1 MLDGIELQ
9 AVQQIEGV
17 EHEAVRQHEV
27 PALEGD
33 FLQDLGREAV
43 RISLDGVISGDG
55 VGDRLKALREKFAAA
70 KAVPFVA
77 DIATATRVDRVLV
90 EELGIR
96 EIAGKPA
103 RFEYAM
109 RLREFVAPP
118 PPNVIPIPPPI
129 KPPPVVVTASL
140 TVEVIVVGQPGFDFS
155 TVTVRADG
163 TRLVA
168 KTTLGQTL
176 VKRVKN
182 IFTEDPFDAGSY
194 TVTATA
200 KAQPSQPAM
209 TGTAKADIAEGE
221 KKRVTII
228 LTPAKAIASGFVIHF
243 WFDKAFVEP
252 CLRDVLLAIADH
264 AAKNPNEK
272 MLIVGHTDLVGD
284 ATYNQS
290 LSERRARSVFAFF
303 TFATDRA
310 GAIAEWN
317 RLRKRAVGEP
327 PSIDDTWGVRE
338 YQYMLQDLGLY
349 TGNVDEVHGQAT
361 DTAVRAFQGTA
372 GLPATGFVDDATWSA
387 LIAAYLARVPIPAI
401 PQAQFFKNADG
412 ISCDSGILKWVGCGE
427 QSPVKNTED
436 AFRPNRRTEVI
447 FVSGAAKLPCP
458 IAKPVTFDLP
468 APGAVGASWCLG
480 AGANI
485 DTRCCFIKRGN
496 GASADAFPLVPA
508 EPGPVIVRGSLKRA
522 DGTPIGQAKIVVLAS
537 DGEFLGGE
545 IPQGA
550 RRGRPTPTR
559 TKDDGSFAF
568 SQSKTTGTFIFSVL
582 GPFVIR
588 LASAAPGSGK
598 GDTVCT
604 RLDGSQSFDIVA
616 DP

>member
-17 EHEAVRQHEV
+17 EHEVVRQHEV

-33 FLQDLGREAV
+33 FLQDLGRDAV
-43 RISLDGVISGDG
+43 RISLDGVVSGDG
-55 VGDRLKALREKFAAA
+55 VGDRLKKLREKFAAA

-109 RLREFVAPP
+109 RLREFTAPP
-118 PPNVIPIPPPI
+118 TPNVIPIDPPPI
-129 KPPPVVVTASL
+129 IVTASL

-155 TVTVRADG
+155 TVTVRVDG

-168 KTTLGQTL
+168 KTKLGQTL
-176 VKRVKN
+176 AKRNKN

-228 LTPAKAIASGFVIHF
+228 LTPAKALASGFVIHF

-264 AAKNPNEK
+264 AAKNPNDK
-272 MLIVGHTDLVGD
+272 ILIVGHTDLVGSD
-284 ATYNQS
+284 VYNQS
-290 LSERRARSVFAFF
+290 LSERRARSVFAFL

-317 RLRKRAVGEP
+317 RLRKRATGTL

-349 TGNVDEVHGQAT
+349 KGNVDEVHGPTT
-361 DTAVRAFQGTA
+361 DTAVRAFQGTT
-372 GLPATGFVDDATWSA
+372 GLPAIGFVDDATWPA
-387 LIAAYLARVPIPAI
+387 LIAAYLARVSIPAI

-412 ISCDSGILKWVGCGE
+412 IGCDSGILKWVGCGE
-427 QSPVKNTED
+427 QSPVSNTED

-458 IAKPVTFDLP
+458 VAKPVTFELP
-468 APGAVGASWCLG
+468 APGAVSATWCLG
-480 AGANI
+480 AGANPN
-485 DTRCCFIKRGN
+485 TRCCFIKRGS
-496 GASADAFPLVPA
+496 GADPNAFPLVPA
-508 EPGPVIVRGSLKRA
+508 EPGPVVVRGSLKRA
-522 DGTPIGQAKIVVLAS
+522 DGTAVSQAKVVVLAS

-545 IPQGA
+545 IAQGA
-550 RRGRPTPTR
+550 RRGRPIPTR
-559 TKDDGSFAF
+559 TNDDGSFAF
-568 SQSKTTGTFIFSVL
+568 AQSKTTGTFIFSVL

-588 LASAAPGSGK
+588 LASDAPGSGK
-598 GDTVCT
+598 GDTVCK
-604 RLDGSQSFDIVA
+604 RLDGSQNFDIVV